1 MAVRRNTG
9 SLLAVGLLAAACC
22 AFLVV
27 NQESGFVAPN
37 PAATSAYGS
46 SQSVLAQGFL
56 KVDGAARSADV
67 SMKAQVG
74 GKPNRINLLYL
85 ATLLGTLVIGL
96 IFTLGYGGYSGP
108 GSSEIV

>member
-1 MAVRRNTG
+1 MAMRRNAG
-9 SLLAVGLLAAACC
+9 SLVAVGLLVAVCC
-22 AFLVV
+22 AVLHIR
-27 NQESGFVAPN
+27 QESSFVAPQ
-37 PAATSAYGS
+37 PPSTSSYSS
-46 SQSVLAQGFL
+46 SQSVLAQGL
-56 KVDGAARSADV
+56 NIDGAARSADV

>member
-1 MAVRRNTG
+1 MAQRRNAG
-9 SLLAVGLLAAACC
+9 SLLAIALLAACC
-22 AFLVV
+22 AVLYVR
-27 NQESGFVAPN
+27 QESSFVAPN
-37 PAATSAYGS
+37 TPATSVYAGS
-46 SQSVLAQGFL
+46 QGVLAKGL
-56 KVDGAARSADV
+56 DMDGAARVADV